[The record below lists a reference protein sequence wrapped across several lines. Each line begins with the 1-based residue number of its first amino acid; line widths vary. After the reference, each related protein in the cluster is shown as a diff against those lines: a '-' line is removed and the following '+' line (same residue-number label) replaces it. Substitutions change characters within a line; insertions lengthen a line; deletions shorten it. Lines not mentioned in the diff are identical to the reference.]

1 MEHYIAIFVE
11 DQFGDWRAIFPDV
24 PGCEAKGFCV
34 DDVMFSATSA
44 LRRCLAENG
53 SLPSP
58 PMDMADIPRME
69 KWLAENHIDL
79 SKAVVSMVPL
89 HA

>member
-34 DDVMFSATSA
+34 DDLMFSATNA
-44 LRRCLAENG
+44 LHHYLQHNG
-53 SLPSP
+53 ALPSP
-58 PMDMADIPRME
+58 PLNIADIRCME
-69 KWLAENHIDL
+69 RWLAENQIDP
-79 SKAVVSMVPL
+79 SRAVVSMVPL

>member
-1 MEHYIAIFVE
+1 MKHYVAIFVE
-11 DQFGDWRAIFPDV
+11 DEIGEWRAIFPDV
-24 PGCEAKGFCV
+24 PGCEARGFCV

-44 LRRCLAENG
+44 LHCYLEQNG

-58 PMDMADIPRME
+58 PMDMADIPCME
-69 KWLAENHIDL
+69 KWLAENQIDP

-89 HA
+89 HP